1 MKVLKVNMKLK
12 DKKIL
17 VLGLANKRS
26 IAWGILKKIHAEGA
40 RIGVCYF
47 SSSNLKRA
55 GPLAKKIN
63 ADFICEVD
71 VTDKGSIEDLSK
83 IINKKWGTFDGLI
96 HSIAYSPS
104 DEFERRFHTC
114 SKEGFFKTLDIS
126 AVSLVSLVQQLK
138 SSFSDNFSI
147 ASMTYYGSQK
157 VLPGY
162 NIMGVAKA
170 ALEAITKYL
179 AQDLGRD
186 GVRVNCISAG
196 PIKTLAAF
204 NIPNFNG
211 FLDDIKEHSP
221 LQQNIDID
229 DVGNLS
235 SFLMSDESKAI
246 TGQVLYVDSGMS
258 IVAR

>member
-1 MKVLKVNMKLK
+1 M
-12 DKKIL
+12 
-17 VLGLANKRS
+17 LGLANKRS
-26 IAWGILKKIHAEGA
+26 IAWGVLKKLHSEGA
-40 RIGVCYF
+40 IIGICYF

-55 GPLAKKIN
+55 KPLAKEVN
-63 ADFICEVD
+63 ADFLCEVD
-71 VTDKGSIEDLSK
+71 VTDTKSIEALSA
-83 IINKKWGTFDGLI
+83 IINEKWGTFDGLI
-96 HSIAYSPS
+96 HSIAYCPD
-104 DEFERRFHTC
+104 DEFGRRFHTC

-126 AVSLVSLVQQLK
+126 AISLISLVQQLK
-138 SSFSDNFSI
+138 SSFSDSFSI

-170 ALEAITKYL
+170 ALEIITKYL

-186 GVRVNCISAG
+186 GIRVNCISSG

-204 NIPNFNG
+204 NVPNFSD
-211 FLDDIKEHSP
+211 FLDDIKKHSP
-221 LQQNIDID
+221 LQKNIDID

-235 SFLMSDESKAI
+235 SFLMSDDSKSI

-258 IVAR
+258 VVAR